1 MDKDEFL
8 KQALKANEGEAS
20 KANLADL
27 SDVNSTVYQGIKL
40 PPTEKQSS
48 IPVKPTIDEEGLPV
62 LTQIRTFQGDVGG
75 AVKTDGLSIAKVVIQ
90 EETKKREGAP
100 IKSKTNFALFF
111 LSLVLLGAVGAGG
124 YYFYFLQNKEVAE
137 VVVPPEIEPI
147 TTDKKTS
154 IDIKNLTQSS
164 FLSILKERKLENEPQ
179 GTIKKVEV
187 LKSEQKVFSK
197 EFFEFLNS
205 RIPEKLSNA
214 LYEKYYLGIFYGK
227 TTPSP
232 FLLLFLNSNE
242 VALPGLLEWEKT
254 IAYDLEPIFGR
265 NSGTTTPITADFKDR
280 LIENRDVRA
289 IGEEGKDLFFYTILD
304 QNIII
309 ITSEDES
316 LRELLRRF
324 RESKIRS

>member
-27 SDVNSTVYQGIKL
+27 SDVNSTVYQGMKL
-40 PPTEKQSS
+40 PPEEKISS
-48 IPVKPTIDEEGLPV
+48 VPKKPKVDEEGLPN
-62 LTQIRTFQGDVGG
+62 LNQIRTLAGDVGE
-75 AVKTDGLSIAKVVIQ
+75 AVKTDGLSVAKVVIQ
-90 EETKKREGAP
+90 EETKKREEAP
-100 IKSKTNFALFF
+100 VKPKAHLILNL
-111 LSLVLLGAVGAGG
+111 LSIMLILGVGFGG

-137 VVVPPEIEPI
+137 VLVAEEKEPI
-147 TTDKKTS
+147 TTDKKSS

-164 FLSILKERKLENEPQ
+164 FLALLKERALEPEQ
-179 GTIKKVEV
+179 EGLIKKIEI
-187 LKSEQKVFSK
+187 LKSEEKILSK
-197 EFFEFLNS
+197 DFFKFLNA
-205 RIPEKLSNA
+205 RVPEKLSNV
-214 LYEKYYLGIFYGK
+214 LYEKYYLGVFYGK
-227 TTPSP
+227 NSHAP
-232 FLLLFLNSNE
+232 FLLLFLNSDE
-242 VALPGLLEWEKT
+242 VALPGFLEWEKT

-265 NSGTTTPITADFKDR
+265 NSGTTTPITAEFKDR

-304 QNIII
+304 QNIVI
-309 ITSEDES
+309 ITSKDEA